1 MVLQYLLDNFPG
13 AGTFINQTR
22 RTSLHII
29 CQNKNVTLGMVQ
41 LLIDAAPDSVRHGD
55 NQGGLPLHVLCL
67 NHNLDDG
74 AAIDILKL
82 LLERCPESARH
93 DIPPDRIV
101 LPRTH

>member
-1 MVLQYLLDNFPG
+1 MV
-13 AGTFINQTR
+13 
-22 RTSLHII
+22 
-29 CQNKNVTLGMVQ
+29 K

-93 DIPPDRIV
+93 DIPGSNSFAAYSLKHIPNRSGYLIMLV
-101 LPRTH
+101 